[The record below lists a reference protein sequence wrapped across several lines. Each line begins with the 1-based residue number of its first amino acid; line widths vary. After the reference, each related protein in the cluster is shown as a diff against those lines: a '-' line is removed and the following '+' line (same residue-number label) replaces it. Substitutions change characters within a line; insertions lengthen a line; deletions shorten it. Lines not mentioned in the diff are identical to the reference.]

1 MFVFEVSFL
10 SNNLLL
16 QRGMAANPGG
26 LLGFG
31 QGWSG
36 FWSWLDAGAQPVM
49 EMEIILSWMMLV
61 VPLQF
66 FLIIS
71 LIGGSPT

>member
-10 SNNLLL
+10 SKNLLL
-16 QRGMAANPGG
+16 QRGSMAANPGG

-36 FWSWLDAGAQPVM
+36 FWSWLDAGAAQQ
-49 EMEIILSWMMLV
+49 LSR
-61 VPLQF
+61 
-66 FLIIS
+66 
-71 LIGGSPT
+71 